1 MMAQKKRVLVG
12 MSGGVDSSVT
22 ALLLKQAGYEVI
34 GVTMRISQPPDS
46 TQISQPADFFQQQSR
61 PASIPP
67 APPAST
73 RPGRRLSCF
82 GDDEDEEIKEA
93 EAVAHH
99 IGIPFYVVDLHQEYE
114 ARILSYFREEYAR
127 GRTPNP
133 CVKCNAE
140 IKFGLL
146 LEGCRKLGLDYD
158 YFATGHYARVKY
170 DKRTGRWLLLKA
182 RDASKDQSYFLSLLS
197 QEQLARALFPLGD
210 LTKAEVRKIAREH
223 DLPVSDKEESQDFYA
238 GDYRE
243 LLKKGTPGPIKD
255 LSGRILGHHNGIE
268 NYTIGQRRGLGI
280 PSTGRLYVVRID
292 AATNTVY
299 IGEEKDLLTQ
309 KFCVDYVNWIA
320 RIPVPGEEI
329 EATVKVRYKSP
340 ELACRLKTFKSD
352 GQVVSELSERT
363 SGDDSR
369 VEGLDRSRVSAP
381 DSEADI
387 FKSESISK
395 SLKNEMIRNE
405 TQAAPDSFGPVPEEP
420 AGQESHSAII
430 GSGVSGVSPD
440 SVEVTLLSPYKAIT
454 PGQVAVFYDGEA
466 VLGAG
471 FIKTSDALHVS

>member
-1 MMAQKKRVLVG
+1 MMAQRKRVLVG
-12 MSGGVDSSVT
+12 MSGGVDSSVA

-34 GVTMRISQPPDS
+34 GVTMKITPPTFSSVNSATNKLDGQVNISHQ
-46 TQISQPADFFQQQSR
+46 
-61 PASIPP
+61 
-67 APPAST
+67 
-73 RPGRRLSCF
+73 GRRFACF
-82 GDDEDEEIKEA
+82 GDDEELEIKEA
-93 EAVAHH
+93 EAVARQ

-114 ARILSYFREEYAR
+114 ERILRYFREEYAR

-133 CVKCNAE
+133 CVRCNAE

-158 YFATGHYARVKY
+158 YFATGHYARVRY

-299 IGEEKDLLTQ
+299 IGEEKDLLAQ
-309 KFCVDYVNWIA
+309 KFYVDYVNWIA
-320 RIPVPGEEI
+320 RIPASSETI

-340 ELACRLKTFKSD
+340 ELACHLNVFKS
-352 GQVVSELSERT
+352 GGRVVSKVSERT
-363 SGDDSR
+363 SGDDTR
-369 VEGLDRSRVSAP
+369 VEGLDRSRVSGP

-387 FKSESISK
+387 FKNESISKNK
-395 SLKNEMIRNE
+395 SLKNEMKRKG
-405 TQAAPDSFGPVPEEP
+405 TQAAPDSFGLEAEEQT
-420 AGQESHSAII
+420 GQASHSSLI
-430 GSGVSGVSPD
+430 GSGISPD

-471 FIKTSDALHVS
+471 FIR